1 MAIHPGA
8 AFLPSSQVPEN
19 TEMASI
25 TITDLP
31 VSRALDVHA
40 MTSLRGA
47 AGAPWVHGF
56 RAPIVATPAMPMV
69 LNYYETNNFT
79 FIDKMVNQVTNIDVD
94 AGDNSPVTAVVI
106 NSLNS

>member
-1 MAIHPGA
+1 MA
-8 AFLPSSQVPEN
+8 
-19 TEMASI
+19 TI

-31 VSRALDVHA
+31 LSRALDVHA

-47 AGAPWVHGF
+47 NGAPWVFGVARPF
-56 RAPIVATPAMPMV
+56 APPMSSIVPSV
-69 LNYYETNNFT
+69 NYYNITNNFT
-79 FIDKMVNQVTNIDVD
+79 FIDKMTNQFTTLDID

>member
-1 MAIHPGA
+1 MA
-8 AFLPSSQVPEN
+8 
-19 TEMASI
+19 TI

-47 AGAPWVHGF
+47 YGAPWVFGPF
-56 RAPIVATPAMPMV
+56 APPVSSIVPSV
-69 LNYYETNNFT
+69 NFYNVTNNFT
-79 FIDKMVNQVTNIDVD
+79 FIDKMVNQFTTLDID